1 MNFNEK
7 FRELVRN
14 LFNRQEAYITDAG
27 HISNAFRIERGVRQ
41 GDPLSPLLY
50 ILAFEPLLNLI
61 DREIA
66 GIKIKNHSFKY
77 VAYADDLTI
86 GIGSLSD

>member
-7 FRELVRN
+7 FGELVEN
-14 LFNRQEAYITDAG
+14 LFNRQEAYITDTE

-41 GDPLSPLLY
+41 GDPLLLLLY
-50 ILAFEPLLNLI
+50 VLAFEPLLNLI

-66 GIKIKNHSFKY
+66 SIKVNNHSFKCT
-77 VAYADDLTI
+77 VYADDLTI